1 VSIPAG
7 DGFRCPS
14 SSDTVACVYWFAK
27 PPYLRWLAAG
37 AVVALALV
45 LELSGRETTPYPF
58 ASRAMPRGA
67 VVDETAVEWRDVPVG
82 ILPDPDLSLPV
93 ASRRIAAGEPLVPSA
108 LASESPVPDGWWS
121 VPVPLSEGAAPG
133 SPVKI
138 VVTDPV
144 SSVDGVVVSPG
155 GSGTFGVEEA
165 GLVAVAEEQSVLVA
179 TAAAAGNVI
188 VLVSP

>member
-1 VSIPAG
+1 
-7 DGFRCPS
+7 
-14 SSDTVACVYWFAK
+14 
-27 PPYLRWLAAG
+27 
-37 AVVALALV
+37 
-45 LELSGRETTPYPF
+45 
-58 ASRAMPRGA
+58 
-67 VVDETAVEWRDVPVG
+67 
-82 ILPDPDLSLPV
+82 
-93 ASRRIAAGEPLVPSA
+93 
-108 LASESPVPDGWWS
+108 
-121 VPVPLSEGAAPG
+121 VPLSDGAAPG